1 MSTRKCNHLSAMAS
15 PSIGEAGK
23 TGQWRNVRPVVD
35 HSKCTA
41 AKGANCYVCSDF
53 CPEGV
58 IPRQTP
64 ITVDLEYCKG
74 CGICCE
80 ECPAGAITMTPENIG
95 PENTAAGDALGARTR
110 ALSGGG

>member
-1 MSTRKCNHLSAMAS
+1 M
-15 PSIGEAGK
+15 
-23 TGQWRNVRPVVD
+23 VD